1 MDLADLAIG
10 VANRS
15 RLRCVASDVSAE
27 EAREFSRLLP
37 AASARARFIA
47 GHWDFTA
54 PARAIDDVLFDTY
67 AFPSAVDLA
76 SRTRLRRA
84 VVARLALDYFRVE
97 SRLPDSIMAQYPDFF
112 TRLFTFLAEKATG
125 GYDDDYYA
133 KDVRYALGLT
143 VPGGAVH
150 IDLKYPI
157 GPKLIWRDMI
167 KMGSLGSAA
176 CYAASAGWGYWY
188 NNHLDLRWMKE
199 FNPKGWTACFVR
211 IAEMLELN
219 PSIRGLAGVSW
230 FYDPAVA
237 AISPHLAYL
246 QELPRKHGAFLVQTG
261 TLPHDVENATV
272 RSFARRKLYEEGR
285 YQPTCY
291 LLAWPRRHLIEW
303 ARRLKAGRAIDS
315 TRPQLPA
322 SPVPQSRCA

>member
-10 VANRS
+10 AANRV
-15 RLRCVASDVSAE
+15 RLRCIASDVSTE
-27 EAREFSRLLP
+27 EAREFRRLLP
-37 AASARARFIA
+37 AASARARFVA
-47 GHWDFTA
+47 DHWDFTA

-67 AFPSAVDLA
+67 AFSSAVDPA

-84 VVARLALDYFRVE
+84 VVARLALDYFRIE
-97 SRLPDSIMAQYPDFF
+97 SRLPDSIGALYPDLFA
-112 TRLFTFLAEKATG
+112 RLSTFLAEKATS

-133 KDVRYALGLT
+133 KDVRYALGLS
-143 VPGGAVH
+143 VPGGTVQ
-150 IDLKYPI
+150 IDLKYQI

-167 KMGSLGSAA
+167 KTGSLASLAA
-176 CYAASAGWGYWY
+176 YTASGGWGYWY
-188 NNHLDLRWMKE
+188 NDHLDLRSMEE
-199 FNPKGWTACFVR
+199 FNSKGWTACFVR

-230 FYDPAVA
+230 FYDPAVP

-246 QELPRKHGAFLVQTG
+246 QELPTKHGAFLVHTG

-272 RSFARRKLYEEGR
+272 RSFARRKLHQEGR
-285 YQPTCY
+285 YQPACY

-303 ARRLKAGRAIDS
+303 ARRLTAGLALDS
-315 TRPQLPA
+315 
-322 SPVPQSRCA
+322 SPVPQSQCA